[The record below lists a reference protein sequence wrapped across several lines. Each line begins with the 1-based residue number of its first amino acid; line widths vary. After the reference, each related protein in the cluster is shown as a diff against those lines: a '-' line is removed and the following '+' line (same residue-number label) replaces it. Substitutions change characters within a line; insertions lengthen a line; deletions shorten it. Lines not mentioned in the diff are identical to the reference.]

1 MAEGELFIGQGFES
15 GERDGPQS
23 LRLDRANRH
32 GLVTGATGTGKTVTL
47 QGLAESF
54 AAAGV
59 PVFAADVKGDL
70 SGIAL
75 PGTASEK
82 LLARAQAMNLP
93 WEPKAAPAIFWDLFG
108 EKGCPVRTTISEMGP
123 VLLSRL
129 LELEDAQAGLMDIVF
144 QVADDEGMLLLDLD
158 DLQAMLVSVGQNAKE
173 IGLKYGNV
181 APATVGAVQRK
192 LLSLRNQGGE
202 KLFGEPALRLEDLM
216 RTGVDGRGYV
226 SVLASDKLINSPQ
239 LYATFLL
246 WLMSEL
252 FENLPE
258 VGDQPKPRMV
268 FFFDE
273 AHLLFTDAPKSLLQK
288 IEQVVRL
295 IRSKGVSIWFITQ
308 SPTDIPESV
317 LAQLGTRIQHA
328 LRAYTPNEQAALQLA
343 SRSFRA
349 NPAFDTAEAIQNLGV
364 GEALISTLDE
374 KGAPTMVART
384 KIRPPFSRI
393 GPATAEERSGLT
405 AASPVTASYA
415 TAVNRESAFE
425 RLKARAEA
433 AAVPPPPAPAPA
445 QAREPEPRY
454 ERERPAPRPRA
465 SNRQSAGEA
474 LVKSVVRAAGSQLG
488 RQLMR
493 GLMGSLL
500 KGR

>member
-1 MAEGELFIGQGFES
+1 
-15 GERDGPQS
+15 
-23 LRLDRANRH
+23 
-32 GLVTGATGTGKTVTL
+32 
-47 QGLAESF
+47 
-54 AAAGV
+54 
-59 PVFAADVKGDL
+59 
-70 SGIAL
+70 
-75 PGTASEK
+75 
-82 LLARAQAMNLP
+82 
-93 WEPKAAPAIFWDLFG
+93 
-108 EKGCPVRTTISEMGP
+108 
-123 VLLSRL
+123 
-129 LELEDAQAGLMDIVF
+129 
-144 QVADDEGMLLLDLD
+144 
-158 DLQAMLVSVGQNAKE
+158 
-173 IGLKYGNV
+173 
-181 APATVGAVQRK
+181 
-192 LLSLRNQGGE
+192 
-202 KLFGEPALRLEDLM
+202 
-216 RTGVDGRGYV
+216 
-226 SVLASDKLINSPQ
+226 
-239 LYATFLL
+239 
-246 WLMSEL
+246 
-252 FENLPE
+252 
-258 VGDQPKPRMV
+258 
-268 FFFDE
+268 
-273 AHLLFTDAPKSLLQK
+273 
-288 IEQVVRL
+288 VRL

-393 GPATAEERSGLT
+393 GAATPEERSGLT
-405 AASPVTASYA
+405 AASPVTAAYA

-488 RQLMR
+488 RQLVR

>member
-1 MAEGELFIGQGFES
+1 MADGELFIGQGFDS
-15 GERDGPQS
+15 GERDGPQGI
-23 LRLDRANRH
+23 RLDRANRH

-47 QGLAESF
+47 QSLAEGF
-54 AAAGV
+54 AANGV

-75 PGTASEK
+75 PGNPSEK
-82 LLARAQAMNLP
+82 LLARAQSMGLE
-93 WEPKAAPAIFWDLFG
+93 WQPKAVPAIFWDLFA

-144 QVADDEGMLLLDLD
+144 QVADDEKMLLLDLD
-158 DLQAMLVSVGQNAKE
+158 DLQAMLVDVGQNAKT

-216 RTGVDGRGYV
+216 RTAIDGRGYV
-226 SVLASDKLINSPQ
+226 SLLSADKLINSPQ

-246 WLMSEL
+246 WLLSEL
-252 FENLPE
+252 FEALPE
-258 VGDQPKPRMV
+258 VGDLPKPKMV

-295 IRSKGVSIWFITQ
+295 IRSKGVSVWFISQ
-308 SPTDIPESV
+308 SPTDIPETV
-317 LAQLGTRIQHA
+317 LAQLGTRVQHA
-328 LRAYTPNEQAALQLA
+328 LRAYTPNEQTALNLA

-349 NPAFDTAEAIQNLGV
+349 NPAFDTAQAIQNLGV
-364 GEALISTLDE
+364 GEALVSTLDE

-384 KIRPPFSRI
+384 RIRPPFSRI
-393 GPATAEERSGLT
+393 GAAQPDERSSLT
-405 AASPVTASYA
+405 AQSPVTAAYA

-425 RLKARAEA
+425 MLAARAEA
-433 AAVPPPPAPAPA
+433 EQASVAPAPAPA
-445 QAREPEPRY
+445 PTRAAEPA
-454 ERERPAPRPRA
+454 APRPRA
-465 SNRQSAGEA
+465 STRQSTGDAM
-474 LVKSVVRAAGSQLG
+474 LKSVVRAAGSQLG
-488 RQLMR
+488 RSITREIMR
-493 GLMGSLL
+493 GILGSMT
-500 KGR
+500 RRR

>member
-144 QVADDEGMLLLDLD
+144 QVADDEGLLLLDLD

-252 FENLPE
+252 FESLPE

-488 RQLMR
+488 RQLVR